1 MALVSITILHG
12 VLPITLCPIF
22 ELSLFPQY
30 YHNPGLNSALILPNI
45 GGWVFIQ
52 SRNPW
57 SSGGERES
65 LAGCDHIATS
75 NSAFAGV
82 HLSCWLTI
90 LLKRFRLFFRGKKKL
105 GTLHQCPCILLLFKL
120 SEYTEGWVAGST
132 DISTVFGGPI
142 RGRWKFILAC
152 YQVYS
157 YENLLPVEWVSLA

>member
-1 MALVSITILHG
+1 MVSWMVFWMVGDFFNSSSSPLFGKVFSSNFNSWRLSRSQFYHG
-12 VLPITLCPIF
+12 VLPITRCPVF
-22 ELSLFPQY
+22 DLSLFPQY

-45 GGWVFIQ
+45 GGWVFSQ

-57 SSGGERES
+57 SSGGKREFS
-65 LAGCDHIATS
+65 TGYDHIATS

-120 SEYTEGWVAGST
+120 SEYTEG
-132 DISTVFGGPI
+132 
-142 RGRWKFILAC
+142 
-152 YQVYS
+152 
-157 YENLLPVEWVSLA
+157 